1 MIENVKKWCSFY
13 RRNINLYA
21 SRHLMIKLHPF
32 QHIMLYLMGI
42 SQVFFAVCS
51 RGLSKTFIVALF
63 AICKCLLYPCSEVHL
78 TSSTIP
84 QATKM
89 VKDKMEGE
97 LCKKLSPVLKYYYN
111 QGLISFHYGKEEI
124 WVEFKMNGSKL
135 WVDAATDGARGGRAT
150 LLIYEECRLLK
161 KDIIDSVFEKMAH
174 PRQAMYLT
182 NPKYSGDKR
191 WVEEC
196 QSIYITSSRFKSE
209 WWWRTFKTV
218 VEECFTNKRI
228 PYYFFAADIFL
239 SIYSGLKTIS
249 DYFKAKK
256 TSSDL
261 DFRMEDL
268 NEAIGEAEDAFFKH
282 ELLKKNQ
289 VYKRAY
295 RFPTINDIA
304 QNNDLGNRQKQED
317 EIRLLWIDFAF
328 ANTTGVEENDYS
340 IIGCTSL
347 IKKNNHYRRISDYIT
362 THPASD
368 SDGIDLKI
376 REMFWDYKAD
386 YIVLDL
392 RNGGEVMY
400 NDLTKPKKHPN
411 RSSDMWNEH
420 GFTISTDLYVH
431 TCQQAKLDDLKSRTV
446 DDSAIPC
453 LVPMIGTTEL
463 NSNMWLDLQKQLR
476 DENID
481 LLIEDI
487 DFEQEIETTKE
498 YFQMTDTERFN
509 LKLPYVMTMS
519 LINEAINLSQE
530 WREGRVR
537 LSEPRTGT
545 KDIIV
550 AFAYG
555 NYVSSLIINELEKD
569 NENDDIDMDEW
580 SWLSGNFK
588 GIN

>member
-1 MIENVKKWCSFY
+1 
-13 RRNINLYA
+13 
-21 SRHLMIKLHPF
+21 
-32 QHIMLYLMGI
+32 
-42 SQVFFAVCS
+42 
-51 RGLSKTFIVALF
+51 
-63 AICKCLLYPCSEVHL
+63 
-78 TSSTIP
+78 
-84 QATKM
+84 
-89 VKDKMEGE
+89 
-97 LCKKLSPVLKYYYN
+97 
-111 QGLISFHYGKEEI
+111 
-124 WVEFKMNGSKL
+124 
-135 WVDAATDGARGGRAT
+135 
-150 LLIYEECRLLK
+150 
-161 KDIIDSVFEKMAH
+161 
-174 PRQAMYLT
+174 
-182 NPKYSGDKR
+182 
-191 WVEEC
+191 
-196 QSIYITSSRFKSE
+196 
-209 WWWRTFKTV
+209 
-218 VEECFTNKRI
+218 
-228 PYYFFAADIFL
+228 
-239 SIYSGLKTIS
+239 
-249 DYFKAKK
+249 
-256 TSSDL
+256 
-261 DFRMEDL
+261 MEDL

-569 NENDDIDMDEW
+569 NENDDIDMAEW

-588 GIN
+588 GY